1 MAETASETASS
12 LQLVRTLI
20 NPNGVGRPRT
30 EDDIEPAPTR
40 RAPSPADSFG
50 NEDADS
56 NNDYEMGDV
65 MSQDGVAE
73 AATIATQVT
82 QPPRSRVDFA
92 SESMSQAR
100 RPYSPMSQQQ
110 QSQQQ
115 QSQQQSQQQQR
126 QQENIPLQ
134 RPQQSY
140 QPQMQQP
147 QKSNLKIFEQEEGS
161 YYEPR
166 NRTPPPHPGFEAHPA
181 ITEAD
186 TLRSKHTMLIELIY
200 LKGQGAML
208 SKDYDIHDDVADI
221 HFELMRQ
228 RNLVD
233 CSQTV
238 EQWMVYII
246 VGIYIVEWL
255 NSFIG
260 SPLYFSGVGE
270 YMSKNIKSI
279 RLPLQRCYHR
289 YVHRP
294 SNNPIWDVVKALLIS
309 LIAYHLQMML
319 LTNIAGPGTARNTNV
334 AAPSNIMSMLPIIM
348 SALGGGGSVSDT
360 AAAPSAAGPSFFE
373 NFGNI
378 FSAARTST
386 QPPAVQRQQTHVPF
400 GAASNIFEELKMPP
414 PPTSFNR

>member
-1 MAETASETASS
+1 
-12 LQLVRTLI
+12 
-20 NPNGVGRPRT
+20 
-30 EDDIEPAPTR
+30 
-40 RAPSPADSFG
+40 
-50 NEDADS
+50 
-56 NNDYEMGDV
+56 
-65 MSQDGVAE
+65 
-73 AATIATQVT
+73 
-82 QPPRSRVDFA
+82 
-92 SESMSQAR
+92 
-100 RPYSPMSQQQ
+100 
-110 QSQQQ
+110 
-115 QSQQQSQQQQR
+115 
-126 QQENIPLQ
+126 
-134 RPQQSY
+134 
-140 QPQMQQP
+140 
-147 QKSNLKIFEQEEGS
+147 
-161 YYEPR
+161 
-166 NRTPPPHPGFEAHPA
+166 
-181 ITEAD
+181 
-186 TLRSKHTMLIELIY
+186 
-200 LKGQGAML
+200 
-208 SKDYDIHDDVADI
+208 
-221 HFELMRQ
+221 
-228 RNLVD
+228 
-233 CSQTV
+233 
-238 EQWMVYII
+238 MVYII

-386 QPPAVQRQQTHVPF
+386 QPPAVNRQQTHVPF